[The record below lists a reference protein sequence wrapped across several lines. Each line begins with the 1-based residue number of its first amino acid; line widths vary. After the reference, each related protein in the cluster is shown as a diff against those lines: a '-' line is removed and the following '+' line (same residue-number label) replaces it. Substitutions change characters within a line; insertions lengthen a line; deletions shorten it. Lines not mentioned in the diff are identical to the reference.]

1 MMDWQMILQFMSI
14 LRPPRLHVLVLES
27 ESGDNGGDLTYQLC
41 KAKVV
46 VGLIGFP
53 CIILVYCVCNIVS
66 ATWNMI
72 L

>member
-1 MMDWQMILQFMSI
+1 M
-14 LRPPRLHVLVLES
+14 LVSES

-53 CIILVYCVCNIVS
+53 CIILVYCVGNVVS

>member
-1 MMDWQMILQFMSI
+1 M
-14 LRPPRLHVLVLES
+14 HVLVSES
-27 ESGDNGGDLTYQLC
+27 ESGDNGVDLTYQLC

-46 VGLIGFP
+46 VGLIGFS
-53 CIILVYCVCNIVS
+53 CIILVYCVGNVVS